1 MLRIGI
7 GIDTHRYVEGDKI
20 ILGGVSI
27 PFSHGIKAHSDGD
40 ILVHAIAD
48 ALLGAAALGSIGQH
62 FPDSSPEFKNID
74 SRHLLRQVIDL
85 LRVQDFC
92 VNNVDATIV
101 AEQPKLLPF
110 ITLMRE
116 NLAHD
121 LQVEITQVNVK
132 ATTSEGMGFI
142 GRLEGVSVHAV
153 VLIESLLIR

>member
-7 GIDTHRYVEGDKI
+7 GYDIHRFISGDKL
-20 ILGGVSI
+20 ILGGVTI
-27 PFSHGIKAHSDGD
+27 PFSKTIKAHSDGD
-40 ILVHAIAD
+40 VLVHAIAD

-74 SRHLLRQVIDL
+74 SRHLLREVINL
-85 LRVQDFC
+85 LRIQDFC

-101 AEQPKLLPF
+101 TEQPKLLPF
-110 ITLMRE
+110 VTLMRE
-116 NLAHD
+116 NLAQD
-121 LQVEITQVNVK
+121 LEVEISQVNVK

-142 GRLEGVSVHAV
+142 GRQEGIAVHAV